1 MEAAVTRKALI
12 HRAAVGGIAVLG
24 SGILAGSASAEPA
37 GDRVAALRTSLALE
51 YLQEG
56 LYSKAVRAERL
67 GPALL
72 TFARTALV
80 HEREHIA
87 ALRDLLGADASDPPR
102 VDLWTAAADDAAF
115 AHRAIAIEDLA
126 VRALNGQ
133 VAALDAETLGQTLR
147 IASVDAR
154 HAAWVRGLVGATP
167 DHHVLDTGRTA
178 GDVRAALAR
187 AGLTPRGAR

>member
-1 MEAAVTRKALI
+1 MEAAVSRRALI

-24 SGILAGSASAEPA
+24 SGILASAAAAAPA
-37 GDRVAALRTSLALE
+37 PDRVAALRTSLALE

-72 TFARTALV
+72 TFARTALA
-80 HEREHIA
+80 HEREHVA
-87 ALRDLLGADASDPPR
+87 VLRALLGPDAPARPR

-126 VRALNGQ
+126 VRAMNGQ
-133 VAALDAETLGQTLR
+133 VAALDAETLALTTS

-154 HAAWVRGLVGATP
+154 HAAWVRGLMGATP
-167 DHHVLDTGRTA
+167 EHHVLDTGRA
-178 GDVRAALAR
+178 VDDVRAALEQ
-187 AGLTPRGAR
+187 AGLTVRSAR

>member
-1 MEAAVTRKALI
+1 MRAPLTRRALI
-12 HRAAVGGIAVLG
+12 HRAAVGGITVLG
-24 SGILAGSASAEPA
+24 SGALAGAARAAPAE
-37 GDRVAALRTSLALE
+37 DRVTALRVALTLE
-51 YLQEG
+51 HLQEG
-56 LYSKAVRAERL
+56 LYSKAARAERI

-72 TFARTALV
+72 TFARTALE

-87 ALRDLLGADASDPPR
+87 LLRGLLGPDAGDPPPI
-102 VDLWTAAADDAAF
+102 DLWPTAADEAAF

-133 VAALDAETLGQTLR
+133 AAAFDPRTLTQTAR

-167 DHHVLDTGRTA
+167 EHHVLDAGRTA
-178 GDVRAALAR
+178 GDVRAALIR
-187 AGLTPRGAR
+187 AGLTPEGAR